1 MRCVVTSPSPSSSR
15 LVRRFKFQF
24 RSSFVLHSCLRDS
37 WRKKFE
43 EHSRN
48 DVGREACCQAG
59 IVYLRFSLGEAWWN
73 IYIYIYIWDICE
85 EGSHLSSARLLDNYL
100 VVTRARWSGFGWLA
114 EIKWGGGLYA
124 TPRPDV
130 AVIKTGI
137 IMKVGGGEVS
147 TVNSPTIFTRNFRLP
162 IVNVSSED
170 RRHVLN

>member
-1 MRCVVTSPSPSSSR
+1 M
-15 LVRRFKFQF
+15 K
-24 RSSFVLHSCLRDS
+24 
-37 WRKKFE
+37 
-43 EHSRN
+43 
-48 DVGREACCQAG
+48 
-59 IVYLRFSLGEAWWN
+59 
-73 IYIYIYIWDICE
+73 YIYIYIRDIFE

-100 VVTRARWSGFGWLA
+100 VVTRARWSGFEWLA
-114 EIKWGGGLYA
+114 EIKWGSIYA

-170 RRHVLN
+170 RRHVS

>member
-1 MRCVVTSPSPSSSR
+1 M
-15 LVRRFKFQF
+15 
-24 RSSFVLHSCLRDS
+24 
-37 WRKKFE
+37 
-43 EHSRN
+43 
-48 DVGREACCQAG
+48 
-59 IVYLRFSLGEAWWN
+59 
-73 IYIYIYIWDICE
+73 
-85 EGSHLSSARLLDNYL
+85 
-100 VVTRARWSGFGWLA
+100 
-114 EIKWGGGLYA
+114 